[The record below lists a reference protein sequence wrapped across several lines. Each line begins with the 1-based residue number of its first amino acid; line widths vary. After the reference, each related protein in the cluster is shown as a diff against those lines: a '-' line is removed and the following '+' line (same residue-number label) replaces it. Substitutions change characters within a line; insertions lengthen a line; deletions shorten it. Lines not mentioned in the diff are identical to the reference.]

1 MCAARWNGCVRNWRE
16 RAMDI
21 EQRLRGSLAARDP
34 GASFDDAVMARLAQQ
49 KVAAVQPRRRDWRVP
64 AALAATVFAAAFGLH
79 WYSVQQREARVREQL
94 VLALQ
99 ITSFELNEVQR
110 RLVRTETLE
119 DGT

>member
-1 MCAARWNGCVRNWRE
+1 
-16 RAMDI
+16 MDI

-49 KVAAVQPRRRDWRVP
+49 KAVTPVQARRRDWRVP
-64 AALAATVFAAAFGLH
+64 AALAATVLAAAFGLH
-79 WYSVQQREARVREQL
+79 WYSVQQREAHVREQL

-99 ITSFELNEVQR
+99 ITSYELNQVQR
-110 RLVRTETLE
+110 RLVRTETQE